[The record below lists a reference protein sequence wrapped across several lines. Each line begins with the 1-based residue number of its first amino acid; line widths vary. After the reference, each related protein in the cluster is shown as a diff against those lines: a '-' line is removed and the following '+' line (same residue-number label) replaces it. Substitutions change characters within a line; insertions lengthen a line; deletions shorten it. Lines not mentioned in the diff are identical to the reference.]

1 MKTEVLKYLKANGY
15 KSGNRLLLAISG
27 GVDSM
32 LLWEII
38 HQLEIDYAVAHVN
51 FMLRQNESEADQLMI
66 EKVAKVRGVKLFLKK
81 ESAESKSQESGDS
94 IQMAAREIRY
104 AWFNEL
110 ITTHHFNFLCTA
122 HHLNDSIETL
132 LLNLNRGTS
141 IKGLTGIKSHNK
153 LMRPLSN
160 FTKQEIRD
168 YTQEIDLLY
177 REDSSNRN
185 NKYKRN
191 WIRNILIEDWKKQNP
206 SFEYTMSKNINRFR
220 RVEQVYTK
228 AIELDLVG
236 LRKELERGYLTLK
249 SIHSLNYLEESLFHL
264 LSPLGFSESQVQNLI
279 TGIENKGT
287 GLILKA
293 EKYILNLDRDKV
305 YVSQLNEKNYDK
317 EGIILRY
324 QNELSTPLKMQ
335 FDIIS
340 TDEVSFS
347 NNLKEQYFDLAKL
360 SFPLKLRKWSSGD
373 KMKPLGMK
381 GQKKISDIL
390 VDMKV
395 PLIEKENCFVLESNQ
410 KIVWLVGYKVSE
422 EFKIDS
428 NTKQVIKMKL
438 HGQAK

>member
-66 EKVAKVRGVKLFLKK
+66 EKVAKDRGVKLFLKK

>member
-1 MKTEVLKYLKANGY
+1 MKTEVLKYLNANGY
-15 KSGNRLLLAISG
+15 KSGDRLLLAVSG

-51 FMLRQNESEADQLMI
+51 FMLRGKESDSDQLMI
-66 EKVAKVRGVKLFLKK
+66 EKVAKVRSTKLFTTK
-81 ESAESKSQESGDS
+81 ESAETKSQETGDS

-104 AWFNEL
+104 SWFNEL
-110 ITTHHFNFLCTA
+110 LEKHQIKFLCTA

-141 IKGLTGIKSHNK
+141 IKGLTGIKSHNN

-160 FTKQEIRD
+160 FTKHEIRD
-168 YTQEIDLLY
+168 YAEETDLFY
-177 REDSSNRN
+177 REDASNRN

-191 WIRNILIEDWKKQNP
+191 WIRNILIEEWKKQNP
-206 SFEYTMSKNINRFR
+206 SFEYTMAKNIDRFR
-220 RVEQVYTK
+220 IVEQVYTK
-228 AIELDLVG
+228 AIELDLVE
-236 LRKELERGYLTLK
+236 LKKELEKGYLSIK
-249 SIHSLNYLEESLFHL
+249 SIYSLNYLEESLFHL

-279 TGIENKGT
+279 TGIENNGT

-293 EKYILNLDRDKV
+293 ENYFLNLDRAKV
-305 YVSQLNEKNYDK
+305 YISQSNEKNNEE
-317 EGIILRY
+317 EGVILRY